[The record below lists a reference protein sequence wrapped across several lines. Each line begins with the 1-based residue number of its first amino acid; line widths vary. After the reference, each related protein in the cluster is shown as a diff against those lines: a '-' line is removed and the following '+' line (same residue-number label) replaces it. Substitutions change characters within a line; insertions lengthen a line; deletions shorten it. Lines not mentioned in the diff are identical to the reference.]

1 MKPYIMY
8 TAICI
13 CDRMMANTNKSTF
26 DESVDSHKTTCPEWG
41 TK

>member
-13 CDRMMANTNKSTF
+13 CDRMMANTNKSAF
-26 DESVDSHKTTCPEWG
+26 DESVLNHKSSCPEWE
-41 TK
+41 KK